1 MSQAAVLAAR
11 DHVEGEVVELKNYDR
26 ARRSFSSKRNKV
38 CFSLR
43 SRSSAACVG
52 VPCTMVRRTSTS
64 CWAIRC

>member
-1 MSQAAVLAAR
+1 MRILGDR
-11 DHVEGEVVELKNYDR
+11 DHDDAEVIELKTYGR

-64 CWAIRC
+64 YWAIRC